1 MSAQRILENFGV
13 QLKKD
18 VQASL
23 KKKQRAKA
31 AKYNSSYNENS
42 NLVNSIR
49 FTVKE
54 AEGVTEVSLL
64 MADYWEWVDKG
75 RGKTTAG
82 GSGQV
87 KNNIAAWIKK
97 KGLNPNKI
105 LAKYGTKKQTFDKAV
120 NQLAFL
126 IARKVHKKGFEGNDF
141 FTSVINDG
149 RLNLLKEQLTEELRQ
164 DIRINVSYGTPN
176 A

>member
-31 AKYNSSYNENS
+31 AKYSSSYNENS

-64 MADYWEWVDKG
+64 MADYWE
-75 RGKTTAG
+75 
-82 GSGQV
+82 
-87 KNNIAAWIKK
+87 
-97 KGLNPNKI
+97 
-105 LAKYGTKKQTFDKAV
+105 
-120 NQLAFL
+120 
-126 IARKVHKKGFEGNDF
+126 
-141 FTSVINDG
+141 
-149 RLNLLKEQLTEELRQ
+149 
-164 DIRINVSYGTPN
+164 
-176 A
+176 